1 MKSYDVL
8 FSNKAK
14 KVLKKMDRQEAIMLM
29 SWIKKNLLETQNPRL
44 HGKALTGDFSNY
56 WRYRVGS
63 YRLIT
68 EIVDSELIIHM
79 INIGHRKDIYKK

>member
-68 EIVDSELIIHM
+68 ELVDSKLIIHM